1 MRISKRKCV
10 KCGHVLDSLDFP
22 QLVASLRA
30 DLDDL
35 RTEQYRLRARNTVLH
50 QKLAVAESGL
60 QTVECPTCK
69 GNGGDGIDRGEG
81 HRFRFGPC
89 KRCGGHGRLTFDDL
103 LEEIVAFEDCE
114 EISQARY
121 EIMNELYEKLRE
133 RDARIREL
141 EDQIHDDA
149 LQSRETY

>member
-1 MRISKRKCV
+1 
-10 KCGHVLDSLDFP
+10 
-22 QLVASLRA
+22 
-30 DLDDL
+30 
-35 RTEQYRLRARNTVLH
+35 
-50 QKLAVAESGL
+50 
-60 QTVECPTCK
+60 
-69 GNGGDGIDRGEG
+69 
-81 HRFRFGPC
+81 
-89 KRCGGHGRLTFDDL
+89 LTFDDL